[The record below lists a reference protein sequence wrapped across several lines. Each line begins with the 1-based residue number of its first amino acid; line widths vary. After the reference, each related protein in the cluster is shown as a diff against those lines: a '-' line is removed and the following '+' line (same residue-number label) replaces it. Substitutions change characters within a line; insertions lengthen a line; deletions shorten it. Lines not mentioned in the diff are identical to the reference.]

1 MLAPLTHAWI
11 PVYLGTK
18 FLLSQHDYTL
28 MCCACAGS
36 HPRWTSELA
45 QLSPSSLVQLLT
57 ASESRLLRLAYL
69 ADQGKQGKAPLYASL
84 VNFPEARW
92 LGKYPGYTAW
102 AAARKHKAS

>member
-1 MLAPLTHAWI
+1 MNHYLDKLTHV
-11 PVYLGTK
+11 PY
-18 FLLSQHDYTL
+18 
-28 MCCACAGS
+28 ACLYCFVPAGS
-36 HPRWTSELA
+36 HPRWTQELA

-69 ADQGKQGKAPLYASL
+69 ADQGKQAKAPLYASM

-102 AAARKHKAS
+102 AAAHKQRLQ